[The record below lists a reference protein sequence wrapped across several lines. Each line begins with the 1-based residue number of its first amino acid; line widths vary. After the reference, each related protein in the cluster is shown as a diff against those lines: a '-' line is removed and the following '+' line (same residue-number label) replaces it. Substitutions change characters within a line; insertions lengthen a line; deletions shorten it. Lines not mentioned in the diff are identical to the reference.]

1 MTIFR
6 VFFICLFI
14 LTTYLALAMAH
25 GDHGQ
30 VGVQSAITVTF
41 TGPDGQPQ
49 AGLGSHVLGPDGRH
63 YLTGQTDTQ
72 GRVVFLPDQ
81 AGEWTVKAMSE
92 DGHGGSVKVLVG
104 QDLRLVGPVP
114 AQAHAMA
121 PAENGMTFAAALGYL
136 LGAFGVVALILARK
150 GSFV

>member
-14 LTTYLALAMAH
+14 LTTYPALAMAH
-25 GDHGQ
+25 SDHGQ
-30 VGVQSAITVTF
+30 VGIQSAITVTF
-41 TGPDGQPQ
+41 TGHDGQPQ
-49 AGLGSHVLGPDGRH
+49 AGLSSHVLGPDNRR

-104 QDLRLVGPVP
+104 QDLHLVGPVP
-114 AQAHAMA
+114 AQAHAAA

-150 GSFV
+150 RSFV

>member
-41 TGPDGQPQ
+41 TGPD
-49 AGLGSHVLGPDGRH
+49 
-63 YLTGQTDTQ
+63 LTGQTDTQ